1 MEGIATRGAF
11 ELNLQW
17 VEKYGVSS
25 NLAFNVD
32 FFKVLN
38 SEVLDNARA
47 TQVAAT
53 INRDVDVYSTE
64 INWMI
69 IDQEMVYLT

>member
-1 MEGIATRGAF
+1 M
-11 ELNLQW
+11 
-17 VEKYGVSS
+17 SS

>member
-1 MEGIATRGAF
+1 M
-11 ELNLQW
+11 
-17 VEKYGVSS
+17 SS

-47 TQVAAT
+47 TQAAAN
-53 INRDVDVYSTE
+53 IIRDVDVYSTE
-64 INWMI
+64 INCMI
-69 IDQEMVYLT
+69 IEPYFSLFF